1 MMGRW
6 VVTNEWSMILKVL
19 LGNVRI
25 VSSGRSIKK
34 KKGIGDPITTIH
46 RVYHS
51 APVFF
56 ALYFLEAYVIRALAQ
71 DSFKLTIVFWSRSMH
86 H

>member
-34 KKGIGDPITTIH
+34 KKASEILSQQYIECIIRH
-46 RVYHS
+46 LS
-51 APVFF
+51 FL
-56 ALYFLEAYVIRALAQ
+56 LYI
-71 DSFKLTIVFWSRSMH
+71 SSRHM
-86 H
+86 